1 MNARNLFVFS
11 SDGVFGNHR
20 HFETGVSSEMTNEL
34 LVELSVPF
42 VSSGLY
48 FLCRVTWGEV
58 VVRTHKLILAIL
70 LVSLSAA
77 AQTSQVQAKP
87 LTDDDIRL
95 FRQDMQAAKDAVIKD
110 TMKFTEQE
118 ATAFWPVYKQYA
130 QEQHKIA
137 DRRLGI
143 ITDYAQKLD
152 KMDDASASSLT
163 QRLFQVEDEAQALRK
178 NFFNRF
184 ESALGAKR
192 AAKFYQVDNRLT
204 MIVNIQLASEV
215 PLIP

>member
-1 MNARNLFVFS
+1 
-11 SDGVFGNHR
+11 
-20 HFETGVSSEMTNEL
+20 MTNEL

>member
-1 MNARNLFVFS
+1 M
-11 SDGVFGNHR
+11 
-20 HFETGVSSEMTNEL
+20 
-34 LVELSVPF
+34 
-42 VSSGLY
+42 
-48 FLCRVTWGEV
+48 
-58 VVRTHKLILAIL
+58 RTHKLIVAILL
-70 LVSLSAA
+70 LVSLSAV

-87 LTDDDIRL
+87 LTDDDIKL
-95 FRQDMQAAKDAVIKD
+95 FRQDMQAAKDEVIKD
-110 TMKFTEQE
+110 TMKFSEQE
-118 ATAFWPVYKQYA
+118 STAFWPVYKQYA
-130 QEQHKIA
+130 QEQHNIA
-137 DRRLGI
+137 DRRLSI

-152 KMDDASASSLT
+152 KMDDASANSLT

-178 NFFNRF
+178 KYFNRF